1 MHFYL
6 AMAAI
11 SRLYLTEFFSP
22 FSFHLVY
29 FGEPTAHSGR

>member
-6 AMAAI
+6 VPAEI
-11 SRLYLTEFFSP
+11 PSLFHIEFFSP